1 MSANHAS
8 PNSRPAL
15 QGETREDIT
24 KIRGWQ
30 NPAHERHAR
39 GELPSM
45 RLTKRELEV
54 LSLLCKGLSNKL
66 IARYLHISSGT
77 VKVHIGNILR
87 ELGAA
92 SRLHAVVV
100 ARQWGLVD
108 AGAFTDPQEPVLP
121 RRLGHR

>member
-8 PNSRPAL
+8 PNSRPAS
-15 QGETREDIT
+15 QRKTREDIME
-24 KIRGWQ
+24 IRNWQ
-30 NPAHERHAR
+30 NPAHEKHAR
-39 GELPSM
+39 GESPSM

-87 ELGAA
+87 ALGAS
-92 SRLHAVVV
+92 SRLHAVVL
-100 ARQWGLVD
+100 ARQWGLAD
-108 AGAFTDPQEPVLP
+108 ACTSTNPQEPALP
-121 RRLGHR
+121 RRLG